1 MPAIPP
7 PTIRA
12 PPSSQPVTSRS
23 KLVFPSLQRP
33 RPGQPP
39 TFRRPSSTQARP
51 QSQTQTPWRDSQSQ
65 RPSSSRLDNRYSP
78 PSSQPTQLFTQT
90 QRQVSRPPSSIGGSQ
105 NQHTMGVVDQYRPDS
120 IPMPRTA
127 AQVYQGDR
135 PSSIPPKA
143 QKGVEILEK
152 IAGKLTH
159 SRQNEANEK
168 VSIQ

>member
-12 PPSSQPVTSRS
+12 PPSSQPVLPTRNKSA
-23 KLVFPSLQRP
+23 FPSLQRP

-39 TFRRPSSTQARP
+39 LFGRTSSTQAR
-51 QSQTQTPWRDSQSQ
+51 QSQTQTPWRDSQPLSQSQ
-65 RPSSSRLDNRYSP
+65 RPSSNRLDNRYSP
-78 PSSQPTQLFTQT
+78 PSSQPAKLFPSQT

-105 NQHTMGVVDQYRPDS
+105 SQHAMGIIDQYRPDS

-152 IAGKLTH
+152 IAGELEFN
-159 SRQNEANEK
+159 SEYWI
-168 VSIQ
+168 S

>member
-12 PPSSQPVTSRS
+12 PPSSQPVLHTRDRS
-23 KLVFPSLQRP
+23 VFPSLQRT

-39 TFRRPSSTQARP
+39 SFGCTSSTQGR
-51 QSQTQTPWRDSQSQ
+51 QSQTPWRDSQPSSQSQ
-65 RPSSSRLDNRYSP
+65 RPSSNRLDNRYSP
-78 PSSQPTQLFTQT
+78 PSSQPTQLFPSQT
-90 QRQVSRPPSSIGGSQ
+90 PRQVSRPPSSLGGSQ
-105 NQHTMGVVDQYRPDS
+105 AMGIIDQYRPDS

-152 IAGKLTH
+152 IAGKL
-159 SRQNEANEK
+159 A
-168 VSIQ
+168 VSGRS